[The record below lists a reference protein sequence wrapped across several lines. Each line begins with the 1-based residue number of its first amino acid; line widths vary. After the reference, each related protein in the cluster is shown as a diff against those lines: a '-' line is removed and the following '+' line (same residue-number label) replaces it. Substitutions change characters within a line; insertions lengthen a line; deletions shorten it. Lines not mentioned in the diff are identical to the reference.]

1 MGNKKMPNDLKTI
14 FEAEKKWILSGN
26 KDLDTLYYYCGK
38 TSKTLRDMLNDI
50 DECNDEAIT
59 IAKIIL
65 NLTCEMFIKPTKLID
80 EVRKEEREKDINAF
94 VKAIEGHKI
103 IDGEYYSLILLN
115 KFKELLN
122 SAK

>member
-1 MGNKKMPNDLKTI
+1 MENKKIPNDLKTI

-80 EVRKEEREKDINAF
+80 EVRKEEREKASNAF
-94 VKAIEGHKI
+94 KEI
-103 IDGEYYSLILLN
+103 ISSIGFIPQYNESLSNDFI
-115 KFKELLN
+115 ELLD
-122 SAK
+122 KKD

>member
-80 EVRKEEREKDINAF
+80 EVRKEEREKASNAF
-94 VKAIEGHKI
+94 KEI
-103 IDGEYYSLILLN
+103 ISSIGFIPQYNESLSNDFI
-115 KFKELLN
+115 ELLD
-122 SAK
+122 KKD

>member
-1 MGNKKMPNDLKTI
+1 MENKKMPNDLKTI

-26 KDLDTLYYYCGK
+26 KDLDTPYYYCGK

-80 EVRKEEREKDINAF
+80 EVRKEEREKASNAF
-94 VKAIEGHKI
+94 KEI
-103 IDGEYYSLILLN
+103 ISSIGFIPQYNESLSNDFI
-115 KFKELLN
+115 ELLD
-122 SAK
+122 KKD

>member
-14 FEAEKKWILSGN
+14 FEAEKKWILLGN
-26 KDLDTLYYYCGK
+26 KDLDTPYYYCGK

-59 IAKIIL
+59 IAKIML

-80 EVRKEEREKDINAF
+80 EVRKEEREKASNAF
-94 VKAIEGHKI
+94 KEI
-103 IDGEYYSLILLN
+103 ISSIGFIPQYNESLSNDFI
-115 KFKELLN
+115 ELLD
-122 SAK
+122 KKD

>member
-1 MGNKKMPNDLKTI
+1 MENKKIPNDLKTI

-59 IAKIIL
+59 IAKIML

-80 EVRKEEREKDINAF
+80 EVRKEEREKASNAF
-94 VKAIEGHKI
+94 KEI
-103 IDGEYYSLILLN
+103 ISSIGFIPQYNESLSNDFI
-115 KFKELLN
+115 ELLD
-122 SAK
+122 KKD